1 MKKVLIAILILT
13 VYLNIGWALGTYY
26 HNDIFKQ
33 GVTTQKPQ
41 TITQKS
47 LCGGGEFFSICG
59 GNTLL
64 FDQVLMMFF
73 WPFFLFI
80 ALLSWV
86 IWLIFAGGV
95 AKLLGIG

>member
-26 HNDIFKQ
+26 HNDIF
-33 GVTTQKPQ
+33 GHKPQ
-41 TITQKS
+41 TLTQKV
-47 LCGGGEFFSICG
+47 LCGGGEFFAIVAS
-59 GNTLL
+59 NSPLL
-64 FDQVLMMFF
+64 TNQCTIMFF
-73 WPFFLFI
+73 WPI
-80 ALLSWV
+80 LLSGVLFTWV